1 MNDYINRLEKIVILA
16 CIIAGITS
24 ILLALTVTLI
34 PEQLDNGCLVFDN
47 KVYCEEVSK

>member
-16 CIIAGITS
+16 CCIAGVMS

-34 PEQLDNGCLVFDN
+34 PEQLDNECIVFNN